1 MTYLCLFLLCLS
13 FVVVVCVF
21 GLLCCFSKRLEGVS
35 YSSALYYC
43 CLLLPLFTQSALYYC
58 CLLFT
63 FLFFKRVGGN
73 FILKCPILLSCL
85 TSTAVHYWFA
95 RARCKAIQPREA
107 LCREALCREALC
119 HTAVFLLN
127 AHSMPVSVP
136 KWWLTRV

>member
-1 MTYLCLFLLCLS
+1 MCLFLLCLS
-13 FVVVVCVF
+13 FVVVVVVVVVCVVVYF
-21 GLLCCFSKRLEGVS
+21 VVFQRDWKAFHTQVPYITVVCCYL
-35 YSSALYYC
+35 
-43 CLLLPLFTQSALYYC
+43 CLLKCPIL
-58 CLLFT
+58 LLFVVY
-63 FLFFKRVGGN
+63 FLVFQEGGRR

-107 LCREALCREALC
+107 LCREALC